1 MKNFVLV
8 SNQIHAAIVK
18 AAKAE
23 GLKVNANML
32 NVNAVEFDGVH
43 SVLIGIGKNKDNFF
57 TGKWKTEQ
65 AFKRNV
71 LLPENIA
78 AMVGVIRS
86 W

>member
-8 SNQIHAAIVK
+8 ASQIKAAVLK

-23 GLKVNANML
+23 GLKVNSNML
-32 NVNAVEFDGVH
+32 NVNAVERDGVH
-43 SVLIGIGKNKDNFF
+43 SVMIGSGTHNADLFA
-57 TGKWKTEQ
+57 GKWKTEK

-71 LLPENIA
+71 QLPEYIA
-78 AMVGVIRS
+78 VMVGVIRH

>member
-8 SNQIHAAIVK
+8 ANQIKESIIK
-18 AAKAE
+18 AAKSE

-32 NVNAVEFDGVH
+32 NVNAVQRDGVH
-43 SVLIGIGKNKDNFF
+43 SVMIGSGKHNADLFA
-57 TGKWKTEQ
+57 GKWKTET

-78 AMVGVIRS
+78 AMVGIIRN